1 MDKVS
6 QPSSYQD
13 QPNPAK
19 EAQQSPVDSVKGEP
33 ANDIA
38 VPNHQINPRHGKAIS
53 AKALGDPAVNIEARF
68 GKKLCKW
75 SGFVSSLSNF
85 FLKYHF
91 KVDSRISCVFFFFLL
106 LTQCKGKNVHPSEV
120 VYVQPVKIQAVGD
133 EIPAIIGTKKG
144 GGLSLTHSSSSFG
157 NYGPPAPY
165 FPPPVPVQHHH
176 DHHHHHKHKGKKFN
190 QGWGGISSS
199 SSGSGFGKF

>member
-1 MDKVS
+1 VDKVS

-53 AKALGDPAVNIEARF
+53 AKAFGDPAVNIEARF

-85 FLKYHF
+85 FLKYHV
-91 KVDSRISCVFFFFLL
+91 KVDSRISCVFFFFFAFD
-106 LTQCKGKNVHPSEV
+106 TVQGKECAPLR
-120 VYVQPVKIQAVGD
+120 
-133 EIPAIIGTKKG
+133 
-144 GGLSLTHSSSSFG
+144 GGLCSTG
-157 NYGPPAPY
+157 QNP
-165 FPPPVPVQHHH
+165 
-176 DHHHHHKHKGKKFN
+176 
-190 QGWGGISSS
+190 
-199 SSGSGFGKF
+199 SGRR